1 MSKRPCLHDPSEKFL
16 EEKGLPMCYMHGHEP
31 IPKTFQNPSAESL
44 WWLTAL
50 ISCPSCFRTARW
62 SIVPKHVRKF
72 ILGMGI
78 PGSKTW
84 YYYMYMVLKYNSDLE
99 NRIDSYLQTPLCYFK
114 YEEAEREGTGGLMS
128 FFIFLQYVGYPF
140 HKLPL
145 HTLVRLMRHAL
156 HEHPNDGVNDDAVQF
171 IAEFLCGAKEGI
183 NGARCPVYQGYKF
196 FFIVLTPE
204 HHDAPEDYDAGNTL
218 LNYSK
223 EECTDLQIPLHKAYE
238 SLRKVVRNNHRVA
251 LFFLMAMERVKAP
264 YCIRKYVLS
273 SLRIDIPPFFMIES
287 LLPPDYPL

>member
-62 SIVPKHVRKF
+62 SIVPEHVRKF

-84 YYYMYMVLKYNSDLE
+84 YYHLISVIYNSDSLE
-99 NRIDSYLQTPLCYFK
+99 SLGKCINNYLQTPLCYFK

-128 FFIFLQYVGYPF
+128 FFVFLQYVGYPF

-204 HHDAPEDYDAGNTL
+204 NHDAPEDYDAGNTL

-223 EECTDLQIPLHKAYE
+223 EECTDLQIPSYGKEKLG
-238 SLRKVVRNNHRVA
+238 LI
-251 LFFLMAMERVKAP
+251 FPCDF
-264 YCIRKYVLS
+264 
-273 SLRIDIPPFFMIES
+273 
-287 LLPPDYPL
+287 